1 MNRQIGNNEASVIE
15 TIERVISKSSRLAGP
30 YSSWVSE
37 HQETVKVVGFN
48 AVEADIL
55 GRVIGVKAS
64 LYTTLD
70 ASANEIFP
78 YEDVKLY
85 AERSEKLLKLAIAK
99 AKESDNVSMEAK
111 QEINAH
117 IQICKGL
124 LSELLVD

>member
-1 MNRQIGNNEASVIE
+1 M
-15 TIERVISKSSRLAGP
+15 
-30 YSSWVSE
+30 
-37 HQETVKVVGFN
+37 
-48 AVEADIL
+48 

-99 AKESDNVSMEAK
+99 AKEADKVSMEEK